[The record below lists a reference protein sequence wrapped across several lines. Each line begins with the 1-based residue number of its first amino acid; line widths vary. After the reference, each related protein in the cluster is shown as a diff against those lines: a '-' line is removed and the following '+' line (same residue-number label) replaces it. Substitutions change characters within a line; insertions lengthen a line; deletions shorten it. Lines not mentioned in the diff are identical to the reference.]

1 MEYNSIP
8 YPNFSISEFITRKAK
23 DFCNQRIRD
32 AASISLKYNID
43 QLETELYKLHN
54 EKDKIQFVAYVINHI
69 NEIVAE
75 HIAKCRTPNCRIEP
89 ESQELLYFLYG
100 QLEENDLNVDVDR
113 FSRDDT
119 YANNDKLNQIIREL
133 KEVKAGQEI
142 IFEEVDLLTID
153 SAITEAEELKGLQIL
168 GKKKWFKLV
177 AGFAAEYGATKVLDE
192 VFKGSIMPI
201 IASLGSFITGL
212 LK

>member
-1 MEYNSIP
+1 MDYNSIP
-8 YPNFSISEFITRKAK
+8 YPNFSISEFITKKAK
-23 DFCNQRIRD
+23 DFCTRRIRTAGD
-32 AASISLKYNID
+32 ISVKINID
-43 QLETELYKLHN
+43 QLETELYTLN
-54 EKDKIQFVAYVINHI
+54 NNKDRIQFIAYTISHI
-69 NEIVAE
+69 NDIVAQ
-75 HIAKCRTPNCRIEP
+75 HLPICKTKGCRIEP
-89 ESQELLYFLYG
+89 DSQELLYFLYG
-100 QLEENDLNVDVDR
+100 QLAENDLHVDVDQ
-113 FSRDDT
+113 FSRDET
-119 YANNDKLNQIIREL
+119 YANNDKINQIIREL
-133 KEVKAGQEI
+133 KELKAGQEI

-177 AGFAAEYGATKVLDE
+177 AGFAAEYGATKILDE

>member
-1 MEYNSIP
+1 MDYNSIP

-23 DFCNQRIRD
+23 DFCTQRIRD
-32 AASISLKYNID
+32 ARNISLKHNID

-69 NEIVAE
+69 NEIVAK
-75 HIAKCRTPNCRIEP
+75 HLPICKTPGCRIEP

-113 FSRDDT
+113 FSRDKT
-119 YANNDKLNQIIREL
+119 YENNDKLNQIIYHLEEL
-133 KEVKAGQEI
+133 KAGQEI

-201 IASLGSFITGL
+201 ITSLGGFITGL